1 MYWNELTIIQYLIN
15 RLNSFNKL
23 NIELNKL
30 NIKLKNFNYDD
41 LSWKVNIGEKCT
53 CTLIIYTCIGIYS
66 YVHSLI
72 YNVLYN
78 NMLKYAI

>member
-1 MYWNELTIIQYLIN
+1 MYWNELTILQYLIN
-15 RLNSFNKL
+15 RLKSFNKF

-30 NIKLKNFNYDD
+30 NIKLKNFNYPEV
-41 LSWKVNIGEKCT
+41 KREYRRKCT